1 VPGRQDEDV
10 DEDAA
15 VSLDSSTSSSELS
28 DSARREF
35 FLSNDT
41 TDQSRTSQRLSL
53 SDRAKQNDNLINHLQ
68 RLSNAVRAASGEV
81 RAAKVNAWWSHMN
94 SLSTLTTPQNQDNQV
109 MNASS
114 YVQDAQAFEIY
125 AKTLLQGRFPSSEP
139 WLRTRVLNSMI
150 YRRVRCLYLM
160 AKHSSARVKLNAQE
174 PGPKKMATPEPVAKV
189 PQTPR
194 RTVKFETEET
204 GKSDYHA
211 VVKPASNVA
220 RVNKSAF
227 RKPPTTIVST
237 KTSFSSANDEM
248 ISIPPCPENP
258 SSNKDFTCPYC
269 NFILPSS
276 EALPSK
282 WKYVY
287 CPIPK
292 LLNEC

>member
-1 VPGRQDEDV
+1 
-10 DEDAA
+10 
-15 VSLDSSTSSSELS
+15 LDSSTSSSELS

-41 TDQSRTSQRLSL
+41 ADQSRTGQRLSL
-53 SDRAKQNDNLINHLQ
+53 SDRAKQNDNLISHLQ

-81 RAAKVNAWWSHMN
+81 RAAKVNAWWY
-94 SLSTLTTPQNQDNQV
+94 SLSTSTTPQNQDDQV
-109 MNASS
+109 RNASS
-114 YVQDAQAFEIY
+114 YVQDVQAFKSY
-125 AKTLLQGRFPSSEP
+125 AEMLLRVRFPSSEP
-139 WLRTRVLNSMI
+139 WLRTRVLNSMT

-160 AKHSSARVKLNAQE
+160 AKDSSVRVKLNVQD
-174 PGPKKMATPEPVAKV
+174 PGLKEMAAPELVAKV
-189 PQTPR
+189 PQTPH
-194 RTVKFETEET
+194 RTAVKFETEET

-211 VVKPASNVA
+211 VVKPASNVS

-292 LLNEC
+292 LLSEF